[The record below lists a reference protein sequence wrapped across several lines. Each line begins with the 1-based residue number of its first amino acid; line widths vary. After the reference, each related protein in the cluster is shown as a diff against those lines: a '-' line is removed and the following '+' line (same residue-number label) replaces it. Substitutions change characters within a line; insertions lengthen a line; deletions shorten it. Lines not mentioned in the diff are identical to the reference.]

1 MMAVQIARSL
11 SPFQKEAI
19 VAIGDFGETGLWTS
33 SPLVNWIAL
42 GPILRKKGIPA
53 LLENVP
59 GQSELTR
66 LTPFGHKVCTLLKR
80 KYA

>member
-1 MMAVQIARSL
+1 MAKQIARSL

-19 VAIGDFGETGLWTS
+19 VAIGDFGETGLWAS

-42 GPILRKKGIPA
+42 APILRKKGIPA

-59 GQSELTR
+59 GQSGLTR
-66 LTPFGHKVCTLLKR
+66 LTPFGQKIRNLLKG